1 MLALTYSPQ
10 TPLHAVSAPI
20 KLMAL
25 CAITT
30 ALFIIPTGWANMVL
44 GGAALALYAAM
55 GSAFLRAGLRTLYG
69 LWPFVVVLGLWHGW
83 QGDWDGGILIVARL
97 ITAVAFANLVTMTT
111 PLQDM
116 IACLVRLLHPFRR
129 LGLNPNA
136 VSLAIAMMIRFIPVF
151 MARAEQLKTAHRA
164 RSHRSGRWAIIFP
177 LALGM
182 LDDADTVA
190 EALRARG
197 GITPKD

>member
-10 TPLHAVSAPI
+10 TPMHRLSAAI
-20 KLMAL
+20 KLICL
-25 CAITT
+25 CAITS
-30 ALFIIPTGWANMVL
+30 ALFILPMDWSNLVL
-44 GGAALALYAAM
+44 GGLALGLYAAM
-55 GSAFLRAGLRTLYG
+55 GHAFFRAGLRTLYG

-83 QGDWDGGILIVARL
+83 QGDWNTGILIIVRL

-116 IACLVRLLHPFRR
+116 IDCLLRLLQPLHRF
-129 LGLNPNA
+129 GLNPNA
-136 VSLAIAMMIRFIPVF
+136 MSLAIAMMIRFIPVF
-151 MARAEQLKTAHRA
+151 LARADQLKMAHRA
-164 RSHRSGRWAIIFP
+164 RSHRSGRWKIIFP

>member
-10 TPLHAVSAPI
+10 TRLHAVPAPI
-20 KLMAL
+20 KLTAL

-30 ALFIIPTGWANMVL
+30 ALFIIPTGWAIMIL

-55 GSAFLRAGLRTLYG
+55 GIAFLRAGLRTLYG

-83 QGDWDGGILIVARL
+83 QGDWDSGILIIARL
-97 ITAVAFANLVTMTT
+97 VTAVAFANLVTMTT

-116 IACLVRLLHPFRR
+116 IACLVRLLRPFRR
-129 LGLNPNA
+129 LGLSPNA

-151 MARAEQLKTAHRA
+151 LSRAEQLKMAYRA
-164 RSHRSGRWAIIFP
+164 RSHRSGRWAVIFP

-182 LDDADTVA
+182 LDDADTVS

-197 GITPKD
+197 GISPKE

>member
-1 MLALTYSPQ
+1 MLALTYSPK
-10 TPLHAVSAPI
+10 TRLHRLSAPI
-20 KLMAL
+20 KLVGL
-25 CAITT
+25 CAMTT
-30 ALFIIPTGWANMVL
+30 ALFLFPTGWATLVL
-44 GGAALALYAAM
+44 GGLAFALYAGM
-55 GSAFLRAGLRTLYG
+55 GPAFFRAGLRTLFG
-69 LWPFVVVLGLWHGW
+69 LWPFIVVLGLWHAW
-83 QGDWDGGILIVARL
+83 QGDWGTGIMIVARL

-116 IACLVRLLHPFRR
+116 IACLVRLLHPFRK

-151 MARAEQLKTAHRA
+151 MARAEQLKLAHRA
-164 RSHRSGRWAIIFP
+164 RSPRSGRWAIIFP

>member
-1 MLALTYSPQ
+1 MLALTYSPP
-10 TPLHAVSAPI
+10 TRLHALSAPI
-20 KLMAL
+20 KLVGL

-30 ALFIIPTGWANMVL
+30 ALFIFPTGWASTIL
-44 GGAALALYAAM
+44 GGAALGLYAAM
-55 GSAFLRAGLRTLYG
+55 GIAFLRAGLRTLYG
-69 LWPFVVVLGLWHGW
+69 LWPFVVVLGLWHAW
-83 QGDWDGGILIVARL
+83 QDDWDNGILIIVRL

-151 MARAEQLKTAHRA
+151 LARADQLKLAYRA
-164 RSHRSGRWAIIFP
+164 RSHRSGRWTILFP

-182 LDDADTVA
+182 LDDADTVS